1 MQGRFLDVLISM
13 YLNDKSAVKIDNNL
27 TEAFICFGGVKQG
40 CMMSPTLFNFY
51 LSDLPKFS
59 NKTSST
65 DIMLGDRSI
74 NCLLYADD
82 LVIFSSPAKKLQMIL
97 NKLESFCEN
106 ADLSVNLDKTKI
118 MILNNCGKSLN
129 NYLFRYGAGEL
140 ETVKSYKYLG
150 LIMSHFGYY
159 NLAISLGKSR
169 RKLHLKYSI
178 NYHFRE
184 NITLTMKLFDALISP
199 ILFYASEV

>member
-1 MQGRFLDVLISM
+1 
-13 YLNDKSAVKIDNNL
+13 
-27 TEAFICFGGVKQG
+27 
-40 CMMSPTLFNFY
+40 
-51 LSDLPKFS
+51 
-59 NKTSST
+59 
-65 DIMLGDRSI
+65 
-74 NCLLYADD
+74 
-82 LVIFSSPAKKLQMIL
+82 MIL

-159 NLAISLGKSR
+159 NLAISPGKSR
-169 RKLHLKYSI
+169 RKLHLKHSI

-199 ILFYASEV
+199 ILFYASEVWGLIAMGN